1 MIKFRKIG
9 LALGGGG
16 ARGLAHVGVLEHL
29 ESIDLKP
36 DVIAGTSAGAI
47 VAALYAFGLSSK
59 EIFEELQKLKPIEFS
74 ALRIPKLGLMENLG
88 IIDLINRNIG
98 TDKNIEDA
106 LIPLAIKATDI
117 ETGESILMTKGSV
130 LSAVLASSC
139 VPGIYIPVEHDGRLL
154 VDGGL
159 TENVPV
165 SALSDLG
172 AHIKIAV
179 NLNGNKRYPKP
190 EGIFDILANA
200 LDVAIDHQTREQL
213 EDADIVVS
221 MDLSQYGRFS
231 KNHAASLRLEGLES
245 CQREVPAATW
255 ILLRKRL
262 RYWKRFIA
270 QLSPIKVP
278 DRFMNLWYNLLG
290 KAK

>member
-16 ARGLAHVGVLEHL
+16 ARGLAHVGVIEHL
-29 ESIDLKP
+29 EQIKLRP

-59 EIFEELQKLKPIEFS
+59 EIYKELQQLKPIEFS

-88 IIDLINRNIG
+88 VMDIINRRIG
-98 TDKNIEDA
+98 SDKNIEDA
-106 LIPLAIKATDI
+106 QIPLAIKATDV
-117 ETGESILMTKGSV
+117 ETGESILMTKGPV

-139 VPGIYIPVEHDGRLL
+139 VPGIYIPVQRDGRML

-165 SALSDLG
+165 SALTSLG

-190 EGIFDILANA
+190 DGIFDVLANA
-200 LDVAIDHQTREQL
+200 LDISIDHQTREQL

-221 MDLSQYGRFS
+221 MDLSQYGRFR
-231 KNHAASLRLEGLES
+231 NDQAESLKKEGLES
-245 CQREVPAATW
+245 CQQEIPAATW
-255 ILLRKRL
+255 IILRKRL
-262 RYWKRFIA
+262 RYWKRFFA
-270 QLSPIKVP
+270 KLSPIKVP
-278 DRFMNLWYNLLG
+278 DRITDLWYNFFS

>member
-1 MIKFRKIG
+1 MIKLRKTG

-29 ESIDLKP
+29 ESINLKP

-47 VAALYAFGLSSK
+47 VAALYAFGFSSK
-59 EIFEELQKLKPIEFS
+59 EIFKELQQLKPIEFS

-88 IIDLINRNIG
+88 VIDLINRKIG

-106 LIPLAIKATDI
+106 LIPLAIKATDV
-117 ETGESILMTKGSV
+117 ETGESILMTRGSV

-139 VPGIYIPVEHDGRLL
+139 VPGIYIPVERDGRLL

-165 SALSDLG
+165 SALAVLG
-172 AHIKIAV
+172 AHLKIAV

-190 EGIFDILANA
+190 DGIFDILANA
-200 LDVAIDHQTREQL
+200 LDIAIDHQTWGQL
-213 EDADIVVS
+213 EDADVVVS

-231 KNHAASLRLEGLES
+231 NDQAESLRQEGLES
-245 CQREVPAATW
+245 CQREIPAATW
-255 ILLRKRL
+255 IMLRRKLRQWKRL
-262 RYWKRFIA
+262 FLSLTPFRIPKLLKRW
-270 QLSPIKVP
+270 S
-278 DRFMNLWYNLLG
+278 N
-290 KAK
+290 